1 MNKRSKSGKA
11 STRAMLLPPTA
22 GSVRAL
28 SLRYHL
34 ALAALR
40 AGEGNGY
47 LLSELIRVL
56 YVAWYLHEDGYG
68 QPAMGLFADAEA
80 ALDGSASRAAREDTW
95 HLEPRECEAVEKL
108 LALHDEQLQQAPIK
122 AMQAVQ
128 KRLAHFARSDR
139 SAPWQKDGRPALS
152 E

>member
-1 MNKRSKSGKA
+1 MNKRGKSGKT

-22 GSVRAL
+22 GSVREL

-40 AGEGNGY
+40 SGEGNGY

-56 YVAWYLHEDGYG
+56 YVAWYLHEVGYG
-68 QPAMGLFADAEA
+68 QPAAGLFADAEA
-80 ALDGSASRAAREDTW
+80 ALDRSASRATRDDAW
-95 HLEPRECEAVEKL
+95 HLEPRECAAVEKL

-122 AMQAVQ
+122 AMLEVQ

-139 SAPWQKDGRPALS
+139 RTPWQKDKRAAASG
-152 E
+152 